1 LLNEAGVEK
10 LEQKRKK
17 EAKDKQDDFE
27 GKRTEEVVKNTKQR
41 PSSKEQKSAQRA
53 RTTAKKANLGNS
65 RGQARAS
72 TTARV

>member
-17 EAKDKQDDFE
+17 EAKHKQDGFE
-27 GKRTEEVVKNTKQR
+27 GKRTEVAVKNTKQR
-41 PSSKEQKSAQRA
+41 PSSKEQKSAQSA
-53 RTTAKKANLGNS
+53 GTTAKKDNLGNS